1 MRKLLLF
8 AVVGLV
14 AQLVDGALGMAYGVT
29 ASTLLLSTG
38 TTAAVASASV
48 HLAEVGTTFVSGVS
62 HWRFGN
68 VRWRTVRLI
77 AVPGAVGAFA
87 GATVLGNLT
96 ADWVRPLV
104 AGILFALGVYVL
116 ARFAFGVM
124 RRPVRE
130 DHVRGR
136 FLAPLGAGAGFLDAV
151 GGGGWGPVMT
161 PSLMA
166 IGRMEPRTAVGS
178 ASASEFLIS
187 LSASIGF
194 LLALGR
200 QGIDFGIV
208 AALLVGGAIAAPLAA
223 YAVRVL
229 PAAVSG
235 TLVGALILVT
245 NARTILLWAEVP
257 GPARLVALVALTAV
271 GVALVV
277 RAARRVRAER
287 AERSDRVAPRA
298 EVVGSPA
305 PVDPLLQVGAL
316 GADGGV
322 VAVAGEHDRLGR

>member
-1 MRKLLLF
+1 VRRLLSF
-8 AVVGLV
+8 ALVGLF
-14 AQLVDGALGMAYGVT
+14 AQLVDGALGMAYGIT
-29 ASTLLLSTG
+29 ASTLLLSGGTG
-38 TTAAVASASV
+38 AAVASASV

-96 ADWVRPLV
+96 AERVEPVV
-104 AGILFALGVYVL
+104 AGLLFALGVYVV
-116 ARFAFGVM
+116 ARFAFGAM

-161 PSLMA
+161 PSLMTV
-166 IGRMEPRTAVGS
+166 GRMEPRTAVGA

-187 LSASIGF
+187 SSASVGF

-208 AALLVGGAIAAPLAA
+208 AALLIGGAIAAPLAA
-223 YAVRVL
+223 YAVRAL
-229 PAAVSG
+229 PATVSG
-235 TLVGALILVT
+235 TLVGTLILVV

-257 GPARLVALVALTAV
+257 GRARLAILVALAGA
-271 GVALVV
+271 GAGLVH
-277 RAARRVRAER
+277 RAWRRR
-287 AERSDRVAPRA
+287 P
-298 EVVGSPA
+298 VVGGASPA

-322 VAVAGEHDRLGR
+322 VAVPGEHDRVGR